1 MDKRLIAFMLIS
13 LAILQGYFL
22 LLSWWQGPPPEQP
35 AAVAEAEADKKPAD
49 AQAPPAEQPAQN
61 AEGTASQPVTEG
73 ESAPPPASEPA
84 AAPPPPEVRPVEAEQ
99 WVTLGSVDPDEGY
112 RLLVTLTNRGAAL
125 ARAELS
131 SPQFRDLEDRSGYL
145 GHLLPEGDINGRGCR
160 VRVVGRGTP
169 AALAGIQPGDL
180 ITEIA
185 GSEIDGR
192 IRFEEALARTR
203 PDDTIEIKLLR
214 HDEPLTVT
222 ATLMRRPL
230 EVIRPEG
237 ADPLSML
244 ATLAIFD
251 RDKLREEE
259 TEFSGVDLLHATW
272 QVKSAD
278 ESHVSFSHVTK
289 GLEFIKTYRLAKAAE
304 NLAEGPG
311 YNLTFEIEIKNL
323 DAQAHKVAYRLD
335 GPNGLPDEGWW
346 YATKIGRDW
355 GGAGM
360 RDIVVTLWQNGRLYP
375 SMVTCRS
382 IAKGDLGSPWRDQ
395 PFGFLAVDAQY
406 FSTALFPLQPEPGT
420 VWCETAQPIRVGPVP
435 EDKAQWNRTNTSFRL
450 QSPTHELAPQGSM
463 KQAFT
468 LFAGPKQRVV
478 LESYD
483 VGNGYTLSDL
493 VYFGWFGW
501 VSRPMLRIL
510 YFFHDYVTFGNYGLA
525 IVLLT
530 VLVRS
535 CMFPLSRK
543 QAVSAQKMQLLQPE
557 LKKIQEKYKNN
568 TEAKTKA
575 TQELFAKHN
584 YNPLGGCLLVF
595 IQLPIFVGL
604 YRSLAV
610 NVELRQAPLISENIR
625 WASNLAAPDMLFRWS
640 EFMPQFVIGWLG
652 PYFNLL
658 PVITIA
664 LFLWQQKMFMP
675 PATDD
680 QTRMQMKMMQYMMVF
695 MGVMFFKVPSGLC
708 IYFIASSLWGIAERK
723 LLPKTMK
730 PAAAP
735 VAAETKSD
743 HAAGSNGSGGSGGTR
758 RSKQRGSR

>member
-1 MDKRLIAFMLIS
+1 VDKRLIAFMLIS

-35 AAVAEAEADKKPAD
+35 AAVAKVAEGEQKPDEKAEPAPVADAAGEAADAATTPATPIPAAVEAAAEPAD
-49 AQAPPAEQPAQN
+49 DEQPA
-61 AEGTASQPVTEG
+61 TKLP
-73 ESAPPPASEPA
+73 
-84 AAPPPPEVRPVEAEQ
+84 EQ
-99 WVTLGSVDPDEGY
+99 WVTLGSADPNGAY

-131 SPQFRDLEDRSGYL
+131 SLQFRDLEDRTGYL
-145 GHLLPEGDINGRGCR
+145 GHLMPEGDIDGRGCR
-160 VRVVGRGTP
+160 VRVVGAGTP
-169 AALAGIQPGDL
+169 AALAGLQAGDL
-180 ITEIA
+180 IVEIA
-185 GSEIDGR
+185 GSKIDGR
-192 IRFEEALARTR
+192 VRYEEALARTE
-203 PDDTIEIKLLR
+203 PGQQIEIKILR
-214 HDEPLTVT
+214 DNAPQTLN
-222 ATLMRRPL
+222 ATLIRRPL

-244 ATLAIFD
+244 ATLAVFD
-251 RDKLREEE
+251 KDELKAEEA
-259 TEFSGVDLLHATW
+259 EFAGVELLNATW
-272 QVKSAD
+272 TVKSSD
-278 ESHVSFSHVTK
+278 ESHVSFSHLAK
-289 GLEFIKTYRLAKAAE
+289 GLEFIKTYRLVKAAE
-304 NLAEGPG
+304 DLAEGPG
-311 YNLTFEIEIKNL
+311 YNLTFEIEIRNT
-323 DAQAHKVAYRLD
+323 DAAAHKVAYRLD

-375 SMVTCRS
+375 SMVTCRA

-395 PFGFLAVDAQY
+395 PFGYLAVDAQY
-406 FSTALFPLQPEPGT
+406 FSAALFPLKPEPGS

-435 EDKAQWNRTNTSFRL
+435 DEKAQWNRTNTSFRL
-450 QSPTHELAPQGSM
+450 QSTTHELAPQAGM
-463 KQAFT
+463 KQVFT
-468 LFAGPKQRVV
+468 LFAGPKQRDV

-483 VGNGYTLSDL
+483 VGNSYTLSDL

-510 YFFHDYVTFGNYGLA
+510 HFFHDYVTFGNYGLA

-535 CMFPLSRK
+535 GMFPLSRK

-610 NVELRQAPLISENIR
+610 NVDLRQAPLISENVR

-640 EFMPQFVIGWLG
+640 DYMPQFVIGYLG

-675 PATDD
+675 PATDE
-680 QTRMQMKMMQYMMVF
+680 QTRMQMKIMQYMMVF

-708 IYFIASSLWGIAERK
+708 IYFISSSLWGIAERK

-730 PAAAP
+730 PATAPAA
-735 VAAETKSD
+735 VESKSD
-743 HAAGSNGSGGSGGTR
+743 YNSGANGSGGTR
-758 RSKQRGSR
+758 RNKQRDKR